1 MISLKQV
8 HYALAVERNLHF
20 RRAAEEC
27 NISQSALS
35 TALSE
40 MEKQLGFLI
49 FERDN
54 RKVLVTPL
62 GQQVLERARSVEL
75 QMKDIQKLAESQ
87 RQPLST
93 PVSLGVIPTI
103 GPYLLPR
110 VLPALQSRYPKLRLN
125 IVEDQT
131 ADVLEQLRRGALDA
145 AIIALP
151 YECDGLLTIPFWQ
164 EDLLWIVHAS
174 DNSARVKCARLDDL
188 ERTHLMLL
196 KDGHC
201 LTDHALAA
209 CKLGD
214 LSTHGFSATSLS
226 TLIQLVA
233 GRIGSTLVPQI
244 ALEQLVH
251 ENTQLAIIPLDEPG
265 PHRQLAIAIRPNYPG
280 IASIEAL
287 VQLFE
292 EELKKTVTV

>member
-27 NISQSALS
+27 SISQSALS

-62 GQQVLERARSVEL
+62 GQQVLERARSIEL
-75 QMKDIQKLAESQ
+75 QMKDIEKLAQTQ
-87 RQPLST
+87 REPLST
-93 PVSLGVIPTI
+93 PLSLGVIPTI

-110 VLPALQSRYPKLRLN
+110 VLPALQSQYPNLRLN

-131 ADVLEQLRRGALDA
+131 ADVLEQLRRGVLDA

-164 EDLLWIVHAS
+164 EDLLWIVHAGD
-174 DNSARVKCARLDDL
+174 DNASVKRAKLDDL
-188 ERTHLMLL
+188 EKTHLMLL

-201 LTDHALAA
+201 LTEHALAA
-209 CKLGD
+209 CKLED
-214 LSTHGFSATSLS
+214 LSTHGFSATSLA

-233 GRIGSTLVPQI
+233 GRIGSTLVPEI

-251 ENTQLAIIPLDEPG
+251 ENSQFAVIPLDEPG
-265 PHRQLAIAIRPNYPG
+265 PHRNLAIAIRPNYPG
-280 IASIEAL
+280 MSNVEVLA
-287 VQLFE
+287 QLFK
-292 EELKKTVTV
+292 EELQTTVIA